1 MSVSAGLIKTEVKKS
16 FEQSILLSSHRLREV
31 SGEVHID
38 AVHHGK
44 VCEVLEGSISTKRS
58 NPR

>member
-16 FEQSILLSSHRLREV
+16 FEQSILLSSHRLREI

-44 VCEVLEGSISTKRS
+44 VCEVLEGNISTKR
-58 NPR
+58 